1 MDIEAI
7 SPTQDV
13 TASPQAA
20 SAPPVQPNT
29 PNGSVVAAASTDTS
43 SKNTTLADTLGSFL
57 GSGSQSSG
65 ASSPQTSVSYRI
77 EKPDEIVTIISD
89 HTTGREIAQFPTQTM
104 IDIAQFFATEQGV
117 TFDRNA

>member
-13 TASPQAA
+13 TASAQAA

-29 PNGSVVAAASTDTS
+29 PNGSVVASASTGTS
-43 SKNTTLADTLGSFL
+43 SDNATLADTLGSFL
-57 GSGSQSSG
+57 GTGSQSSAP
-65 ASSPQTSVSYRI
+65 ASTSVSYRI
-77 EKPDEIVTIISD
+77 EKPDEIVTVISD